1 MTPAPPECL
10 TGCVSWS
17 VPEPGPACQQPRG
30 AGPHTPGVILQ
41 LLPFAG
47 AHMPLSLALTPPR
60 RSSLLRAG
68 SSAAVGPP
76 GPLSASLVCSSLT
89 LVTGL
94 PGQRGGAGGSVRSPL
109 DTQAVKAR
117 SPTGTQGARTVEI
130 EPHRHPVWQHRQ
142 GHNSIVSAASVQA
155 TLSYVSVQTSTH
167 KTIDTWT
174 GAHRVDVCKALM
186 DTPQRPVLGV
196 FSQDTHDSSARACQD
211 PQI

>member
-1 MTPAPPECL
+1 MPDWLRVLVSARARPRLPATPGGRATHTWGNSPAPPLC
-10 TGCVSWS
+10 WS
-17 VPEPGPACQQPRG
+17 PRAPLPGPHSPQKVQ
-30 AGPHTPGVILQ
+30 
-41 LLPFAG
+41 
-47 AHMPLSLALTPPR
+47 S
-60 RSSLLRAG
+60 
-68 SSAAVGPP
+68 PP
-76 GPLSASLVCSSLT
+76 GREFSCGGAPWLLPLSASLVCSSLT

-142 GHNSIVSAASVQA
+142 GHNSIVSAASMQA

-174 GAHRVDVCKALM
+174 EP
-186 DTPQRPVLGV
+186 TE
-196 FSQDTHDSSARACQD
+196 
-211 PQI
+211 